1 MGKCKYCG
9 LDAGFLRS
17 KHDEC
22 ERKYKQGLAQ
32 ISQICSS
39 CFNSKEDFYLKDRDI
54 KLIVSDSH
62 IDNVALEKEYL
73 TLFDNAVDQYL
84 DDGIIDTTEER
95 TLARFIQYSGL
106 PQAVLNTNKSLEKM
120 LQSKVIQDILAGNVP
135 SPRIQISGDFP
146 FMLGKTEH
154 LVWLF
159 RNITLHQ
166 QKVKKEYVGRSHGM
180 SFRIMKGVYYRTG
193 GFKGHPVE
201 TTIMQKIGVG
211 SVCFT
216 DKNIYFASPEKSLK
230 IPYNKILSVD
240 SYSNGV
246 GIQKDGANDKPIFLE
261 GVNSWFAYNVIAN
274 YKTI

>member
-9 LDAGFLRS
+9 LDAGFFHNH
-17 KHDEC
+17 HDEC
-22 ERKYKQGLAQ
+22 ERKFKNGLAE
-32 ISQICSS
+32 IHQICSG
-39 CFNSKEDFYLKDRDI
+39 CFSSKEDFYLRDRDI
-54 KLIVSDSH
+54 KRIIADSH
-62 IDNVALEKEYL
+62 IDSPSLEKQYL
-73 TLFDNAVDQYL
+73 SLFDTAVEQYL
-84 DDGIIDTTEER
+84 NDGIIDTAEER

-106 PQAVLNTNKSLEKM
+106 QQGVLNTNKSLEKM
-120 LQSKVIQDILAGNVP
+120 LQSKVIQDILSGKTP
-135 SPRIQISGDFP
+135 TPRIQVSGDFP
-146 FMLGKTEH
+146 FMLGKTEN
-154 LVWLF
+154 LVWLY

-166 QKVKKEYVGRSHGM
+166 QKVKKEYVGRTHGM

-216 DKNIYFASPEKSLK
+216 DKHIYFASPEKSLK
-230 IPYNKILSVD
+230 IPYQKILSVD

-261 GVNSWFAYNVIAN
+261 GVDSWFAYNVIAN
-274 YKTI
+274 YK

>member
-9 LDAGFLRS
+9 LDAGFFRS
-17 KHDEC
+17 QHDEC
-22 ERKYKQGLAQ
+22 ERKYKQGLAE
-32 ISQICSS
+32 ISQICSC
-39 CFNSKEDFYLKDRDI
+39 CFAKKEDFYLKDRDI
-54 KLIVSDSH
+54 KRIVNDSH
-62 IDNVALEKEYL
+62 IDNGSLEKQYL
-73 TLFDNAVDQYL
+73 SLFDNAVDQYL
-84 DDGIIDTTEER
+84 DDGIIDTSEER

-106 PQAVLNTNKSLEKM
+106 PQTVLNSNKSLEKM

-135 SPRIQISGDFP
+135 APRILISGNFP

-201 TTIMQKIGVG
+201 TTIMQKIGIG

-246 GIQKDGANDKPIFLE
+246 GLQKDGANDKPIFLE

>member
-9 LDAGFLRS
+9 LDAGFFRNH
-17 KHDEC
+17 HDDC
-22 ERKYKQGLAQ
+22 ERKYKQGLAD
-32 ISQICSS
+32 ISQICYG
-39 CFNSKEDFYLKDRDI
+39 CFASKEDFYFKDRDI
-54 KLIVSDSH
+54 KQIIADSH
-62 IDNVALEKEYL
+62 IDNVSLEKEYL
-73 TLFDNAVDQYL
+73 VLFDNAVNHYL

-106 PQAVLNTNKSLEKM
+106 PQTVLNANKSLEKM

-135 SPRIQISGDFP
+135 APRIQIAGDFP

-159 RNITLHQ
+159 RNTTLHQ
-166 QKVKKEYVGRSHGM
+166 QKVKKEYVGRTHGM

-201 TTIMQKIGVG
+201 STIMQKIGTG

-216 DKNIYFASPEKSLK
+216 NKNIYFASPEKSIK
-230 IPYNKILSVD
+230 IPYNKILSME

-246 GIQKDGANDKPIFLE
+246 GIQKDGANEKPIFLE

-274 YKTI
+274 YKTK

>member
-9 LDAGFLRS
+9 LDAGFFRNH
-17 KHDEC
+17 HDEC
-22 ERKYKQGLAQ
+22 ERKYKLGLIE
-32 ISQICSS
+32 ISQICSD
-39 CFNSKEDFYLKDRDI
+39 CFSSKEDFYLKDRDI
-54 KLIVSDSH
+54 KRIISDSY
-62 IDNVALEKEYL
+62 IDNASLQKEYL
-73 TLFDNAVDQYL
+73 TLFDNAVDKYL
-84 DDGIIDTTEER
+84 DDGIIDSNEER

-106 PQAVLNTNKSLEKM
+106 SQSVLNSNKSLEKM
-120 LQSKVIQDILAGNVP
+120 LQSKVLQDILAGNVP
-135 SPRIQISGDFP
+135 APRIQISGDFP

-154 LVWLF
+154 LVWLS
-159 RNITLHQ
+159 RNIILHQ
-166 QKVKKEYVGRSHGM
+166 QKIKKEFVGRSNGM

-201 TTIMQKIGVG
+201 TTVMQKIGTG

-261 GVNSWFAYNVIAN
+261 GVSSWFAYNVIAN
-274 YKTI
+274 YKMI